1 MLFEQ
6 FKSEFES
13 LDLEALTPDELDE
26 LDNRVMGFRPFY
38 TSHDPEKWEEC
49 TKMRIMIKAEI
60 DAQDPDFYHRKD
72 DERMAAHLRKITNPA
87 FMKRRREMAES
98 IGESAYGEL

>member
-1 MLFEQ
+1 
-6 FKSEFES
+6 
-13 LDLEALTPDELDE
+13 
-26 LDNRVMGFRPFY
+26 
-38 TSHDPEKWEEC
+38 
-49 TKMRIMIKAEI
+49 MIKAEI

-87 FMKRRREMAES
+87 FMKRRREMAEE